1 MVVHRG
7 SIIDFAVDIGNIDN
21 SEVLRFDMSAG
32 DAILIPENYAHGF
45 ISLTDETLLQYF
57 LDNVFSEENYKSEDS
72 IENDE
77 NEREGSDE
85 LFNQDLNEEEDFE
98 IPAFLRKQKF

>member
-7 SIIDFAVDIGNIDN
+7 SIIDFAVNIGNIDN

-57 LDNVFSEENYKSEDS
+57 LDNVFSEENYKGFNIIKYLNKEFPKLKFIMSEKDKNLS
-72 IENDE
+72 
-77 NEREGSDE
+77 E
-85 LFNQDLNEEEDFE
+85 L
-98 IPAFLRKQKF
+98 IS